1 MQKGPGAFESKP
13 LTKKEREKKMSNL
26 ICPLMS
32 KPVVEKHNMGYNY
45 NTMFFM
51 DCEEA
56 NCAMWDVQKE
66 ECGFKSKHM

>member
-1 MQKGPGAFESKP
+1 
-13 LTKKEREKKMSNL
+13 MSNL

-32 KPVVEKHNMGYNY
+32 KPVVEKHNNGYDY

-56 NCAMWDVQKE
+56 NCAMWDVKKY
-66 ECGFKSKHM
+66 ECGFKSKKL

>member
-1 MQKGPGAFESKP
+1 
-13 LTKKEREKKMSNL
+13 MSNL

-32 KPVVEKHNMGYNY
+32 KPVVEKHNMGYDY